1 MLTEHQLLTD
11 DELLHLAEERNQ
23 LTDNACVSLDA
34 EISRRRLSPSDIDSY
49 KRQHAEADKADKLR
63 RATPQ
68 LLPAVGLGKKFFGKA
83 NRRRDPSGLFEHY
96 ETTLWFIVLW
106 FPVFP
111 IASYTVRRELE
122 RWLGM
127 VVPSDAVALERHPRN
142 WEQILLTWAKVASL
156 LLAFRLAFFLLI
168 GHPEWLKH
176 LG

>member
-1 MLTEHQLLTD
+1 LTEYQILTD

-23 LTDNACVSLDA
+23 LTDNARVSLGA

-49 KRQHAEADKADKLR
+49 KLR

-68 LLPAVGLGKKFFGKA
+68 LFPAVVWARSSSGK
-83 NRRRDPSGLFEHY
+83 PS
-96 ETTLWFIVLW
+96 
-106 FPVFP
+106 PRP
-111 IASYTVRRELE
+111 E

-156 LLAFRLAFFLLI
+156 LLAFRLAFFLLMR
-168 GHPEWLKH
+168 HPEWLKH